1 MTLPFGEG
9 LRPPHFLCAHLSAR
23 CKKVLDKQPAMVYK
37 DFKQIKQTL
46 DAEVKLQAHPQRVP
60 HS

>member
-1 MTLPFGEG
+1 MT
-9 LRPPHFLCAHLSAR
+9 PPYDSHLTHICPQAA
-23 CKKVLDKQPAMVYK
+23 KKVLDKWLRMVYK
-37 DFKQIKQTL
+37 DFNLIKQTT